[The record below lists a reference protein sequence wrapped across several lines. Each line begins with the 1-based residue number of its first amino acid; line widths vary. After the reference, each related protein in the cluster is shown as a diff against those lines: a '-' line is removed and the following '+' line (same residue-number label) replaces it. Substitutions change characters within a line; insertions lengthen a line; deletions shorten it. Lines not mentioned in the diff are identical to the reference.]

1 MKKFVVI
8 VLLFIVLLI
17 LISSLAAVPFSGKTH
32 LTVYSE
38 GKPIF
43 SKTYRIKSRTFFT
56 VLLKHNGSFN
66 KYYMRNKDNVE
77 VRDFSCINDEI
88 KRDIEGLAQALEY
101 PAKDAEILWHAEQAK
116 FDYKEGENGVMVDRN
131 AIIENLYS
139 AFGAKT
145 AIELKGQIIPPKTTV
160 EMLKDCTA
168 ERAVFSTEYSR
179 SSANRKQNI
188 ALAASRLN
196 GLIIPSKTEF
206 SFNKA
211 VGPRTIAN
219 GFLMSKII
227 SGGDFVDGVGGGVC
241 QVSTTLYN
249 AWVRASL
256 EVKNAVSHSLPV
268 SYIGPSLDAMVSS
281 RNDLVL
287 YNNSDYNIYLKA
299 WTKSNRVFFAV
310 YGKYTGEN
318 IVLRNEIV
326 KLIPSSEY
334 DEVEEPLIWKAG
346 ENFRIIS
353 PAANG
358 LVSNAYKDVYVDGKL
373 LRTEKLRTNTYLP
386 RKGKIVRR
394 KPDKSDNPIEY
405 KDEL

>member
-8 VLLFIVLLI
+8 VLIFVVSVI
-17 LISSLAAVPFSGKTH
+17 LISSMAAVPFGGKTQ
-32 LTVYSE
+32 LTVYSGGE
-38 GKPIF
+38 SKF
-43 SKTYRIKSRTFFT
+43 SKTYKIKTSTLLT
-56 VLLKHNGSFN
+56 VLIRHNGSFK
-66 KYYMRNKDNVE
+66 KYYDIHKNEPE
-77 VRDFSCINDEI
+77 VRDFSCINNEI
-88 KRDIEGLAQALEY
+88 KSDLEALLQSMEY
-101 PAKDAEILWHAEQAK
+101 PAEDAEILWDASQAK
-116 FDYKEGENGVMVDRN
+116 FDYTEGKNGIMVDRN
-131 AIIENLYS
+131 AAIENLYES
-139 AFGAKT
+139 FGVRT
-145 AIELKGQIIPPKTTV
+145 EIELKPETVPPKITV
-160 EMLKDCTA
+160 EMLKEYTA
-168 ERAVFSTEYSR
+168 ERAVFSTEYSK
-179 SSANRKQNI
+179 SSINRKHNI

-196 GLIIPSKTEF
+196 GLVIPEKTEF

-211 VGPRTIAN
+211 VGARTVAN
-219 GFLMSKII
+219 GFLMAKII

-287 YNNSDYNIYLKA
+287 YNNTDNNIYLKA
-299 WTKSNRVFFAV
+299 WTKNDRIFFAI

-326 KLIPSSEY
+326 KLIPSPGYE
-334 DEVEEPLIWKAG
+334 EVDEPLIWKTG
-346 ENFRIIS
+346 ETFRIIS

-358 LVSNAYKDVYVDGKL
+358 LVSNAYKDVYVGGKL
-373 LRTEKLRTNTYLP
+373 KRTEKLRTNTYLP

>member
-8 VLLFIVLLI
+8 VLIFVVSLI
-17 LISSLAAVPFSGKTH
+17 LISSMAAVPFGGKTQ
-32 LTVYSE
+32 LTVFSNGE
-38 GKPIF
+38 RIF
-43 SKTYRIKSRTFFT
+43 SKSYRIKTSTLLT
-56 VLLKHNGSFN
+56 VLIRHNGSF
-66 KYYMRNKDNVE
+66 KRYYDLHKNEPE

-88 KRDIEGLAQALEY
+88 NSDLEVLIQVLER
-101 PAKDAEILWHAEQAK
+101 PAKDAEILWDASQAK
-116 FDYKEGENGVMVDRN
+116 FDYIEGKNGTMVDRN
-131 AIIENLYS
+131 ATIENLYS
-139 AFGAKT
+139 SFGVKT
-145 AIELKGQIIPPKTTV
+145 ELELKGETIPPKTTV
-160 EMLKDCTA
+160 ELLKEYTA
-168 ERAVFSTEYSR
+168 ERAVFSTEYSK
-179 SSANRKQNI
+179 SSINRKHNI
-188 ALAASRLN
+188 ATAASRLN
-196 GLIIPSKTEF
+196 GLVIPAKTEF

-211 VGPRTIAN
+211 VGPRTVAN
-219 GFLMSKII
+219 GFLMAKII

-281 RNDLVL
+281 RNDLIL
-287 YNNSDYNIYLKA
+287 YNNSDNNIYLKA
-299 WTKSNRVFFAV
+299 WTKNDRIFFAV

-326 KLIPSSEY
+326 KLIPSPGYE
-334 DEVEEPLIWKAG
+334 EVDEPLIWKTG

-358 LVSNAYKDVYVDGKL
+358 LVSNAYKDVYVGGKL
-373 LRTEKLRTNTYLP
+373 RRTEKLRTNTYLP